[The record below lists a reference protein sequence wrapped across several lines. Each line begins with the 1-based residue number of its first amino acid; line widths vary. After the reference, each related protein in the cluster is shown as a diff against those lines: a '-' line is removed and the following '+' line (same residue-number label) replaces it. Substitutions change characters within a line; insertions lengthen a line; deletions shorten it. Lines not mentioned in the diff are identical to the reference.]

1 MNDNL
6 EILFNKLGTLTYT
19 ISRLENQLESLYKD
33 RDTIYR
39 SINEQFNKGNSNDM
53 DLTGGSIESKSKDEA

>member
-1 MNDNL
+1 MNNNL

-33 RDTIYR
+33 RDIIYR
-39 SINEQFNKGNSNDM
+39 SINEQFEGNRDNLDRTEGSDKG
-53 DLTGGSIESKSKDEA
+53 ESTSET

>member
-19 ISRLENQLESLYKD
+19 ISRLEIQLESLYKD
-33 RDTIYR
+33 RDAIYR
-39 SINEQFNKGNSNDM
+39 SINEQFEGNRDNLDRTEGSDKG
-53 DLTGGSIESKSKDEA
+53 ESASET

>member
-39 SINEQFNKGNSNDM
+39 SINEQFEGNRDNLDRTEGSDKG
-53 DLTGGSIESKSKDEA
+53 ESASET

>member
-19 ISRLENQLESLYKD
+19 ISRLEIQLESLYKD
-33 RDTIYR
+33 RDAIYR
-39 SINEQFNKGNSNDM
+39 SINEQFEGNGDNLDRTEGFVKGEQTSE
-53 DLTGGSIESKSKDEA
+53 T

>member
-39 SINEQFNKGNSNDM
+39 SINEQFEGNRDNLDRTEGSDKG
-53 DLTGGSIESKSKDEA
+53 ESTSET